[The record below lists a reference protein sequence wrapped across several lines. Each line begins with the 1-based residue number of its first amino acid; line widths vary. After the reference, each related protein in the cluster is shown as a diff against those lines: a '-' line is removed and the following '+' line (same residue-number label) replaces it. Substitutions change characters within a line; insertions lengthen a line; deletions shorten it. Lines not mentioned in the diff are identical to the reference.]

1 MRLDERSV
9 VAEVRRLT
17 LRELRF
23 WVREGWVQPSQ
34 GEAGPVFDDVD
45 LARIR
50 LLCDLRKDMDLPT
63 DALPVVLT
71 LIDHLHE
78 TRRCLRHLADAIEE
92 QPETVRRTVSASFEA
107 RLGGGSR
114 AGGGD

>member
-23 WVREGWVQPSQ
+23 WVREGWVRPANA
-34 GEAGPVFDDVD
+34 ETGPLFDEID

-50 LLCDLRKDMDLPT
+50 LLCDLRKEMALPT
-63 DALPVVLT
+63 DALPVVLS
-71 LIDHLHE
+71 LIDRLHE
-78 TRRCLRHLADAIEE
+78 TRRELRHLTEALEE
-92 QPETVRRTVSASFEA
+92 QPETVRRSVIASFRE
-107 RLGGGSR
+107 RRSGRDRESDG
-114 AGGGD
+114 